1 MWLVTIKIITSLI
14 KEAHAHLRVFRD
26 RDFLLT
32 LRKLQE
38 CVLIVWAKHKYL
50 TTLMLAQGKQ
60 TLSNSMQH
68 FKANFDFIA

>member
-1 MWLVTIKIITSLI
+1 MWLVTIKIITPLI
-14 KEAHAHLRVFRD
+14 KEAHLRVFRD

-32 LRKLQE
+32 LRKLQK
-38 CVLIVWAKHKYL
+38 CVLIVWTKHKYL
-50 TTLMLAQGKQ
+50 TTVMLAQGKQ